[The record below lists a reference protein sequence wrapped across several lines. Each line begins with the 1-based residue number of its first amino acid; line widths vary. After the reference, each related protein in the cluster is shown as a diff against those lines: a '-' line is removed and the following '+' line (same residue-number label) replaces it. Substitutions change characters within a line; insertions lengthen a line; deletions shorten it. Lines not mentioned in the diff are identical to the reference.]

1 MTSVGLRRWREGDA
15 AALVRIALE
24 TPELGWQTDGAPL
37 RTEADARRYISSALA
52 PADDDR
58 LVFAIVQDDVP
69 VGTVG
74 ISGIGSSHGVGWA
87 WYWLTT
93 SARGQGLAARALVTA
108 IAAAFDRGLARV
120 ESAHRTN
127 NPASCRV
134 ATAAGHP
141 AEGIARSAIRHG
153 DQRFDVERHGRLA
166 ADPPV
171 AVEGLP
177 VLT

>member
-1 MTSVGLRRWREGDA
+1 MTAVGLRRWHEGDA

-24 TPELGWQTDGAPL
+24 TPELAWQTDGAPL
-37 RTEADARRYISSALA
+37 RTEADARRYISASLA
-52 PADDDR
+52 TADESR
-58 LVFAIVQDDVP
+58 LVFAIVEDDVP

-74 ISGIGSSHGVGWA
+74 ISGIDSHHGVGWA
-87 WYWLTT
+87 WYWLST
-93 SARGQGLAARALVTA
+93 SARGQGLATRALVTA
-108 IAAAFDRGLARV
+108 TAAAFDRGLARV

-141 AEGIARSAIRHG
+141 AEGVARSAIRHG

-166 ADPPV
+166 ADLPITV
-171 AVEGLP
+171 NGLP
-177 VLT
+177 VL